1 MPRISY
7 FYPARLDRSAVEK
20 APIYFGVFFV
30 GSNKDKNYKSK
41 RKIFLFST
49 IFLFPIFFV
58 FFVFFGLLFK
68 IFLENSTF
76 L

>member
-41 RKIFLFST
+41 KKNFSFLHNF
-49 IFLFPIFFV
+49 FVPYFFV